1 MARRATSQSVKS
13 MAHSSSPTYR
23 EKTKPAVK
31 ACSVSSR
38 LGEPD
43 DISSYTPVAPAIEL
57 DASFWKHAK
66 SMPPLACKASVH
78 LRIDRDVLD
87 WFRDQGKGHLTRM
100 NHVLRAYYEA
110 HRARPKQSAARA
122 RQHRK
127 TGRS

>member
-1 MARRATSQSVKS
+1 M
-13 MAHSSSPTYR
+13 R
-23 EKTKPAVK
+23 EAGL
-31 ACSVSSR
+31 SR
-38 LGEPD
+38 TRPD
-43 DISSYTPVAPAIEL
+43 APGIEL

-110 HRARPKQSAARA
+110 HRARPKQAAARA

-127 TGRS
+127 TGPS

>member
-13 MAHSSSPTYR
+13 TARCSAPARR
-23 EKTKPAVK
+23 ENTKPPAQT
-31 ACSVSSR
+31 CSVSSR

-43 DISSYTPVAPAIEL
+43 DIRSYTPVAPEIEL

-110 HRARPKQSAARA
+110 QRARPKQSAARA

-127 TGRS
+127 TGRP